1 MFEITSILGSTFTV
15 TSLLIVIGVSLL
27 LGLALSFVNI
37 FVNRKSGVSRGLLVT
52 LVTLPV
58 VIGVIIMLVQDNW
71 GRAFSLAGAFS
82 IIRFRN
88 TQENPKDLALIF
100 TALGVGLASG
110 TGYILVGVIL
120 VAVISCVLI
129 VLDLVRFGEPRSPKM
144 RLKITIPESLNYV
157 GVFDEVFDKY
167 TTSSNLIKVKSTN
180 FGTMFDLTFDI
191 IFKKDVN
198 EKEFID
204 DLRTTNGNL
213 SISLQNYVAN
223 PELTE

>member
-1 MFEITSILGSTFTV
+1 MFEITSILGSNFTV
-15 TSLLIVIGVSLL
+15 RSLFIVIGVSLG
-27 LGLALSFVNI
+27 LGLVLSLVYM
-37 FVNRKSGVSRGLLVT
+37 FVNRKSNISRGLSIT
-52 LVTLPV
+52 LVALPI
-58 VIGVIIMLVQDNW
+58 VISVIIMLVQDNW

-88 TQENPKDLALIF
+88 TLENPKDLALIF
-100 TALGVGLASG
+100 TALGVGLAGG

-120 VAVISCVLI
+120 VAVISCLLI
-129 VLDLVRFGEPRSPKM
+129 IFDLIHFGEPRSPKM

-167 TTSSNLIKVKSTN
+167 TTSSNLIKVKSSN

-191 IFKKDVN
+191 IFKKGVN
-198 EKEFID
+198 EKEFLD